1 MALHFI
7 SPLSSTSMKR
17 MIEKRRDYAFVNYEK
32 NQKGHENINK
42 CNDDDL
48 KEILLSHLANDIY
61 NHMYNNNEKASSN
74 NDKRAEAL
82 LEMILEKYGKAFI
95 GEEESIKFSSST
107 LIGIVAFIL
116 FILLRNI
123 SYFWKPSTL

>member
-7 SPLSSTSMKR
+7 SPLSSVPMKR
-17 MIEKRRDYAFVNYEK
+17 MIEKRRDYAFVNYEQI
-32 NQKGHENINK
+32 QKGHENINK

-48 KEILLSHLANDIY
+48 KEILLSHLADDIY
-61 NHMYNNNEKASSN
+61 NHLYNNNEKTPSN
-74 NDKRAEAL
+74 NDNRAEAL

-123 SYFWKPSTL
+123 SFFWKP

>member
-7 SPLSSTSMKR
+7 SPLTSVSMKR
-17 MIEKRRDYAFVNYEK
+17 MIEKRRDYALVNYEEI
-32 NQKGHENINK
+32 QKGLENINE

-61 NHMYNNNEKASSN
+61 NHLYNNNEKTQSSD
-74 NDKRAEAL
+74 NDNRAKAL

-95 GEEESIKFSSST
+95 GEEDNINFSSST

-123 SYFWKPSTL
+123 SFFWKP